1 MFKSSSRILAM
12 SFSLVLVLVVLAVA
26 LSPSTGVVEVPDAEA
41 GTLDPA
47 LRTVVVAVNE
57 RDIPSQPNGP
67 LRASLLAGRLPRA
80 IQQATVLTD
89 ENCTPDTEGVSHCI
103 NVLQVGR
110 QQISLRHNHKMSE
123 VPCLSPGEEVNVM
136 PLALLNQGQ

>member
-1 MFKSSSRILAM
+1 MSKSSSRILAL
-12 SFSLVLVLVVLAVA
+12 SFSLMLILVVFAMA
-26 LSPSTGVVEVPDAEA
+26 SGPITGVVDVPDAEA

-57 RDIPSQPNGP
+57 RAIPSQPNGP

-89 ENCTPDTEGVSHCI
+89 ENCTPDAEGVSHCI
-103 NVLQVGR
+103 NVVQMGQ

-123 VPCLSPGEEVNVM
+123 VPCLSPGEEINVM